1 MFSYKNRQIMNNVV
15 VVGCGGTGGRLLPM
29 LGQIMSRGQWNDL
42 VPTITLIDGDEVEVK
57 NLTRQNFI
65 VDDVGRNKA
74 ECLAERY
81 GSAFEIPI
89 VCVPRYFEG
98 SENFT
103 RWLAGNVPES
113 MRRLVCER
121 PTTFFLCVDNMK
133 ARFEIIQA
141 ILYATLASDVEHL
154 IIDAGNENTYGQ
166 TRVYSSRVLSGSDV
180 SGEYVALNHLDR
192 LVPKE
197 TGSTIP
203 LPYIPCPMAE
213 YLRASGYQGNP
224 DASCADLE
232 QTAAVNAVMAMS
244 MFQIFQNIYMMMPL
258 KVETWF
264 YDIHNGNEQVRFDRS
279 WLEDVFNGNRYK
291 VGRDEDTRI
300 YPVSTRT
307 MKSIYDSSHMHLWG
321 EIEASIDSQL
331 EAGTLE
337 RVSPQMAEILGIS

>member
-42 VPTITLIDGDEVEVK
+42 VPTMTLIDGDEVEVK

-81 GSAFEIPI
+81 GAAFELPI
-89 VCVPRYFEG
+89 VCIPHYFQDSDNWSHWLSNHVPQ
-98 SENFT
+98 NFQ
-103 RWLAGNVPES
+103 
-113 MRRLVCER
+113 RLVTDR
-121 PTTFFLCVDNMK
+121 PSTIFLCVDNMK
-133 ARFEIIQA
+133 ARFEIIQS
-141 ILYATLASDVEHL
+141 ILMSTLRSGIEHL
-154 IIDAGNENTYGQ
+154 IVDAGNENTFGQ
-166 TRVYSSRVLSGSDV
+166 TRVYSSRVLSREDTDADLDV
-180 SGEYVALNHLDR
+180 LNR
-192 LVPKE
+192 LVQKAANAD
-197 TGSTIP
+197 IP

-213 YLRASGYQGNP
+213 YLRSSGYQGDP

-244 MFQIFQNIYMMMPL
+244 MFSVFQNIYMMMPI

-264 YDIHNGNEQVRFDRS
+264 YDIHNGNDQTRLDRD
-279 WLEDVFNGNRYK
+279 WIEGVLTGNRHRLEPNEDVRA
-291 VGRDEDTRI
+291 

-307 MKSIYDSSHMHLWG
+307 MNAAYASSQEEFWDPIVKSVNDM
-321 EIEASIDSQL
+321 L

-337 RVSPQMAEILGIS
+337 RVSPQMATILGIR

>member
-1 MFSYKNRQIMNNVV
+1 MFSYKNTQIMNNVV

-29 LGQIMSRGQWNDL
+29 IGQIMSRGQWNDL
-42 VPTITLIDGDEVEVK
+42 VPTVTLIDGDEVEVK

-81 GSAFEIPI
+81 GSAFEIPMI
-89 VCVPRYFEG
+89 CIPHFFQG
-98 SENFT
+98 SPSMGD
-103 RWLAGNVPES
+103 WLRGHVPES
-113 MRRLVCER
+113 MRRLVTER

-141 ILYATLASDVEHL
+141 ILLSTLRTGLEHM

-166 TRVYSSRVLSGSDV
+166 TRVYSSRIRYP
-180 SGEYVALNHLDR
+180 GEEANLDILER
-192 LVPKE
+192 LVPK
-197 TGSTIP
+197 GPNAGIN
-203 LPYIPCPMAE
+203 LPFIPCPLAE
-213 YLRASGYQGNP
+213 YFRSSGYQGNP

-258 KVETWF
+258 KIETWF
-264 YDIHNGNEQVRFDRS
+264 YDIHNGNEQSRLDRG
-279 WLEDVFNGNRYK
+279 WLKTVMEDRRYNMEK
-291 VGRDEDTRI
+291 NEDTRI
-300 YPVSTRT
+300 YPVSFQTYSQILDRCDKYFWEPIVT
-307 MKSIYDSSHMHLWG
+307 T
-321 EIEASIDSQL
+321 IEAQL

-337 RVSPQMAEILGIS
+337 RVSPEMAEILGL

>member
-1 MFSYKNRQIMNNVV
+1 MFSYKNTQIMNNVV

-29 LGQIMSRGQWNDL
+29 IGQIMSRGQWNDL
-42 VPTITLIDGDEVEVK
+42 VPTVTLIDGDEVEVK

-81 GSAFEIPI
+81 GSAFEIPMI
-89 VCVPRYFEG
+89 CIPHFFQGAQSMSDWLREHVPD
-98 SENFT
+98 
-103 RWLAGNVPES
+103 S
-113 MRRLVCER
+113 MKRLVTER

-141 ILYATLASDVEHL
+141 IVMSTLRTGVEHM

-166 TRVYSSRVLSGSDV
+166 TRVYSSRIRHPNEEANL
-180 SGEYVALNHLDR
+180 EFLDR
-192 LVPKE
+192 LVPK
-197 TGSTIP
+197 GPNAGIN
-203 LPYIPCPMAE
+203 LPFIPCPLAE
-213 YLRASGYQGNP
+213 YFRSSGYQGNP

-258 KVETWF
+258 KIETWF
-264 YDIHNGNEQVRFDRS
+264 YDIHNGNEQGRLNRGWLKTVMEDRRYNMDKN
-279 WLEDVFNGNRYK
+279 EDI
-291 VGRDEDTRI
+291 RI
-300 YPVSTRT
+300 YPVSFQSYSRILDRCDKYFWEPIVTAV
-307 MKSIYDSSHMHLWG
+307 
-321 EIEASIDSQL
+321 EAQL

-337 RVSPQMAEILGIS
+337 RVSPEMAEILGL

>member
-1 MFSYKNRQIMNNVV
+1 MFSYKNTQIMNNVV

-42 VPTITLIDGDEVEVK
+42 VPTLTLIDGDEVEVK

-81 GSAFEIPI
+81 GAAFELPV
-89 VCVPRYFEG
+89 VCIPRYFENAN
-98 SENFT
+98 NFT
-103 RWLAGNVPES
+103 GWLRDNVPDS
-113 MRRLVCER
+113 MKRLVSDR

-141 ILYATLASDVEHL
+141 IIYSTLANGVEHL
-154 IIDAGNENTYGQ
+154 IIDAGNENTFGQ
-166 TRVYSSRVLSGSDV
+166 TRVYSSRVLPQGDLTDESLDTSV
-180 SGEYVALNHLDR
+180 LNR
-192 LVPKE
+192 LVVN
-197 TGSTIP
+197 GDGIN
-203 LPYIPCPMAE
+203 LPYIPCPFAE
-213 YLRASGYQGNP
+213 YLRSSGYQGNP

-264 YDIHNGNEQVRFDRS
+264 YDIHNGNEQSRLNRD
-279 WLEDVFNGNRYK
+279 WLDAMFEDNRYVAK
-291 VGRDEDTRI
+291 EDEDLRA
-300 YPVSTRT
+300 YPVSTGTFRQ
-307 MKSIYDSSHMHLWG
+307 IYRSSQQPFWARIKA
-321 EIEASIDSQL
+321 EVESKL

-337 RVSPQMAEILGIS
+337 RVSPQMAEILGIR